1 MTPKKE
7 TGIDF
12 YTSNGFS
19 SCKDD
24 ASYRHALHNKFCGKG
39 KVRSSPVSNHVRDE
53 VRMVIKKKRRQI
65 MMTEAELMVRT
76 IRDQKDTEHWED
88 KSLVSYR

>member
-1 MTPKKE
+1 MTSRKE
-7 TGIDF
+7 TDMDF

-24 ASYRHALHNKFCGKG
+24 ASYRHALDHKFCGKG
-39 KVRSSPVSNHVRDE
+39 KVRSSPVSNLVRDE

-76 IRDQKDTEHWED
+76 IHD
-88 KSLVSYR
+88 

>member
-1 MTPKKE
+1 M
-7 TGIDF
+7 DF
-12 YTSNGFS
+12 YRSNGFS

-24 ASYRHALHNKFCGKG
+24 ASYRLAFDNRFCGKG
-39 KVRSSPVSNHVRDE
+39 KLRSSPVSYLVRDE
-53 VRMVIKKKRRQI
+53 VRVVIKKRRRQI

-76 IRDQKDTEHWED
+76 IGDKKGPEHCED